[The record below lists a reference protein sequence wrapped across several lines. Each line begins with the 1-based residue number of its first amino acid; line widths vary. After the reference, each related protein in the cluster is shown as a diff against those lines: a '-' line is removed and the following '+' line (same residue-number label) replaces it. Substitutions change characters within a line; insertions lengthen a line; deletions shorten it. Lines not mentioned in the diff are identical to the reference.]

1 MTDTPRGIAGCV
13 LAGGRGTRFG
23 GLDKGLLDFAGR
35 PLVAHVVARL
45 APQVDDLLISAN
57 RNTPAYAELG
67 RRIVSDAHGDF
78 AGPLAG
84 MAAALRV
91 TAAPLLMVA
100 PCDSPFLPDDLVSRL
115 HAGLAAAGAN
125 LATVRT
131 GPWLQPVFALLSRE
145 LLPDL
150 DAYLLSGGRKI
161 DAWYAR
167 HACAEV
173 DFGED
178 CAAFTNINSAP
189 ELAAALREA
198 RRS

>member
-1 MTDTPRGIAGCV
+1 MNDVPRGIAGCV
-13 LAGGRGTRFG
+13 LAGGRGSRFG
-23 GLDKGLLDFAGR
+23 GADKGLLDFDGR
-35 PLVAHVVARL
+35 PLVVHVIARL
-45 APQVDDLLISAN
+45 APQVDEVLISAN
-57 RNTPAYAELG
+57 RNAPAYAELG
-67 RRIVSDAHGDF
+67 RRIVSDTLGDF

-100 PCDSPFLPDDLVSRL
+100 PCDSPFLPENLVSCL
-115 HAGLAAAGAN
+115 HAALVEAGAK

-131 GPWLQPVFALLSRE
+131 GSWLQPTFALLDRE

-150 DAYLLSGGRKI
+150 EIYLRSGGRKI

-173 DFGED
+173 DFGAD